1 MHLAEILKKINIRA
15 IGIYLIILLSLLR
28 FLIYPLHESLQEKRV
43 LLDERKEAYRLK
55 LQVLERQLKSQKE
68 ERPVDKKDLLPYLYD
83 QGVPTSYIQSDL
95 LEKIT
100 KVAENKGLTIL
111 NFEMLEPMTGKNL
124 SEIPI
129 LIRMRGVPRPF
140 IETLEFIEKNGRV
153 LSIRSM
159 EISRGADDQLFSLT
173 LSAFRLER

>member
-1 MHLAEILKKINIRA
+1 LAETLKKINIRV
-15 IGIYLIILLSLLR
+15 IGIYLIILLSLIR

-55 LQVLERQLKSQKE
+55 LQVLEKQMKSQKE
-68 ERPVDKKDLLPYLYD
+68 ERVVDKKDLLPYLYD
-83 QGVPTSYIQSDL
+83 QGIPSSYIQSDL
-95 LEKIT
+95 LEKVT

-111 NFEMLEPMTGKNL
+111 SFEMLEPVVRKNL
-124 SEIPI
+124 SEIFM
-129 LIRMRGVPRPF
+129 LIRMRGTPKSF
-140 IETLEFIEKNGRV
+140 IETLEFIEKSERM

-159 EISRGADDQLFSLT
+159 EIIRGTTDHQFSLT